1 MDALK
6 LTFARDLISVV
17 YETKWCMRILL
28 ATDLKINR
36 FNQIHIYLG
45 ISRSVL
51 ARNLNLLIRSELIK
65 KQTIANSQYDY
76 YELTRFGQ
84 IIVKNF
90 KNLSCEY

>member
-1 MDALK
+1 MNSELI
-6 LTFARDLISVV
+6 ISVV

-65 KQTIANSQYDY
+65 KQTIANSHNPKMMATDVCISW
-76 YELTRFGQ
+76 EDS
-84 IIVKNF
+84 IM
-90 KNLSCEY
+90 S